1 MSNSIYLL
9 EKKLLSSDRDR
20 FFNCIIDSF
29 FILVTIFLFTLII
42 VIAGNVFQFDMYRMW
57 WMQIMINLGV
67 FGTYFSFSIFYYLV
81 FEFFFGRTI
90 GKFITGSVVVNE
102 NGLKPNFRIVC
113 VRTLS
118 RFIPFDALSFL
129 IKSGRIW
136 HDSISKTY
144 VVEKKDLERDMEIF
158 YSLSLI
164 GATETN

>member
-1 MSNSIYLL
+1 
-9 EKKLLSSDRDR
+9 
-20 FFNCIIDSF
+20 
-29 FILVTIFLFTLII
+29 
-42 VIAGNVFQFDMYRMW
+42 MW
-57 WMQIMINLGV
+57 WMQIMINLG
-67 FGTYFSFSIFYYLV
+67 FLGTYFSFSIFYYLV

-129 IKSGRIW
+129 TKSGRIW

-158 YSLSLI
+158 YSLNFI
-164 GATETN
+164 GAKEIN